1 MNLLKYLVCDHIDM
15 KDGEPTNNGVDANT
29 GLNELNSF
37 AYAFCSLLPSQLR
50 LANFD
55 AHLKEVRY
63 NGNEGDA
70 RSGAK
75 GDACQV
81 LVLVLTRHFNPV
93 DGHSKQSPGSS
104 ISMDDVLTTVEAK
117 RTFENWMVQIV
128 SKDVQNA
135 IKKTKESSSI
145 PTQIMPKSNT
155 TGLSSNPFG
164 IDGDDDDIVN
174 VFKPDNSRKVINAEA
189 SADRQHRLEKIGIQ
203 LDIQDKENA
212 DGPPTC
218 WQDSALANQQVQL
231 SVAEGVATTNDKTKE
246 KWSEQIEERK
256 RLIGRDPMGIR
267 PDNFD
272 LKSIKDRV
280 IQVLDGCVE
289 DLEEEIQ
296 EGGHHT
302 RATDETKRKKKDK
315 YAYFVEQIVSLE
327 AQKAALEAILDGEQ
341 VDVDDEDAEEK
352 RSSAA
357 ELSILPADSN
367 FDPLLF
373 LTIVHRDTGYEQL
386 HDSIT
391 MLESEY
397 KKLSSHFCVF
407 IIDIVIIIILTS
419 IAYFPYRQNGQPN
432 SKNSATYP

>member
-1 MNLLKYLVCDHIDM
+1 MNLLKYLVCDHVDM
-15 KDGEPTNNGVDANT
+15 KDGEPTNNGIDANT
-29 GLNELNSF
+29 GLNELSSF

-81 LVLVLTRHFNPV
+81 LVLILTRHFNPV
-93 DGHSKQSPGSS
+93 DGHNIQPPGSS
-104 ISMDDVLTTVEAK
+104 ISIDDVLATGEAK
-117 RTFENWMVQIV
+117 RAFENWMVQNV
-128 SKDVQNA
+128 SKDVQNT
-135 IKKTKESSSI
+135 IKKTNESSSI

-155 TGLSSNPFG
+155 AGLASNPFG
-164 IDGDDDDIVN
+164 NDGDDDDIVN

-189 SADRQHRLEKIGIQ
+189 SADRHQRLEKIGIQ
-203 LDIQDKENA
+203 LDILDKENS

-272 LKSIKDRV
+272 LKSIRDRV

-302 RATDETKRKKKDK
+302 RAADETKRKKKDK
-315 YAYFVEQIVSLE
+315 YAYSVEQIVSLE

-341 VDVDDEDAEEK
+341 QGDVDDEDAEEK
-352 RSSAA
+352 RPSAA

-386 HDSIT
+386 KDSIT
-391 MLESEY
+391 KLESEY
-397 KKLSSHFCVF
+397 KSLSLRIH
-407 IIDIVIIIILTS
+407 
-419 IAYFPYRQNGQPN
+419 N
-432 SKNSATYP
+432 